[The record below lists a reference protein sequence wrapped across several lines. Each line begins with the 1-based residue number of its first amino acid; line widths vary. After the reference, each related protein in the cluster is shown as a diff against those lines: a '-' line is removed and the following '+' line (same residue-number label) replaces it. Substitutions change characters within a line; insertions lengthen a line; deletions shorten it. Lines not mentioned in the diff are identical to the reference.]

1 MVNLELTRIE
11 ARSSISRGWRACK
24 PDLLGVDLAVDDH
37 PGSASQLC
45 ARRQVH
51 CHRLAVGPEIF
62 DNQRSSLQ
70 ATIRLRLLW
79 QVNTP

>member
-1 MVNLELTRIE
+1 MVNLNLMRIE
-11 ARSSISRGWRACK
+11 AWSSVGHGCRACK

-45 ARRQVH
+45 AGRQVH
-51 CHRLAVGPEIF
+51 CHRLAIGPEVF

-70 ATIRLRLLW
+70 ATSRLRLLW
-79 QVNTP
+79 RS